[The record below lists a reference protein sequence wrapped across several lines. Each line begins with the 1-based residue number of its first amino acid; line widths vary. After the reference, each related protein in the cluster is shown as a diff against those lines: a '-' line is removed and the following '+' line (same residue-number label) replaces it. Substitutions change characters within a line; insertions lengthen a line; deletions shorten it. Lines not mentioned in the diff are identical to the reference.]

1 MRCTILNT
9 YARMHEDI
17 RPRECFTHRYQNRQV
32 EVCTYDEYIFSCLTY
47 TQTHKHVHRHV
58 HIRHV
63 TIYTCIYHNIHMHTY
78 TTDLFVLSL
87 LGKELERNLVCTYTK
102 KYMFIHKYT
111 VHVRVLQWSF
121 LRVQLFCS
129 PQEFIMAGKIIWSP
143 RIASR
148 SRFKRSTIDGEG
160 KKQIVSALRVI
171 LQAEPLAAGYR
182 AGTPK
187 ARCTHTHTR
196 AHDTRSWHELW

>member
-17 RPRECFTHRYQNRQV
+17 RPRECFTHRYQDRQV
-32 EVCTYDEYIFSCLTY
+32 EVCTYDGYIFSCLTY

-58 HIRHV
+58 HIRQNTHAYI
-63 TIYTCIYHNIHMHTY
+63 TIYTCIHTRPIFLSCRCWVKNWNGTWYAHTQKSTCSYTNILSTY
-78 TTDLFVLSL
+78 VYSNDRSYGFNFFVQPQ
-87 LGKELERNLVCTYTK
+87 
-102 KYMFIHKYT
+102 
-111 VHVRVLQWSF
+111 VL
-121 LRVQLFCS
+121 
-129 PQEFIMAGKIIWSP
+129 IMAGKIIGSA

-171 LQAEPLAAGYR
+171 LQAEPLAAG
-182 AGTPK
+182 
-187 ARCTHTHTR
+187 
-196 AHDTRSWHELW
+196 

>member
-47 TQTHKHVHRHV
+47 TQTHLHVHRHV

-78 TTDLFVLSL
+78 TIFLSCRCWVKNWNGTGYAHTQKSTCSYTNILSTYVYSNDRSYGFNFFVHH
-87 LGKELERNLVCTYTK
+87 RNLLWRERL
-102 KYMFIHKYT
+102 FDPQELL
-111 VHVRVLQWSF
+111 RVLDSKD
-121 LRVQLFCS
+121 R
-129 PQEFIMAGKIIWSP
+129 
-143 RIASR
+143 
-148 SRFKRSTIDGEG
+148 RSTVKGRN
-160 KKQIVSALRVI
+160 K
-171 LQAEPLAAGYR
+171 
-182 AGTPK
+182 
-187 ARCTHTHTR
+187 
-196 AHDTRSWHELW
+196 